1 MPRLS
6 AIRNCATISIPHLG
20 HRRTTPAA
28 PSWAPTPRPARSI
41 AICSLGP
48 SAICSSW
55 EARLSRRTLATIR
68 PERSRPSL
76 TGPPG
81 PSRRSTS
88 NRRVPWCRRERACRP
103 DGASD
108 KVIEKPA
115 REPDAVR
122 SIAEEIR
129 DCPPPDRPY
138 PPPQAGG
145 SRRGAVGPHS
155 TPLRLRL
162 VRRARPP
169 LTFPPVPATVG
180 KNLSPQTAPTHP
192 CPNPVSH

>member
-28 PSWAPTPRPARSI
+28 PSWAPTLRSACLI
-41 AICSLGP
+41 AICSRGT

-145 SRRGAVGPHS
+145 SRRGALRPHPP
-155 TPLRLRL
+155 PLRLRL
-162 VRRARPP
+162 TRRPPPP
-169 LTFPPVPATVG
+169 LTPSALPPTLL
-180 KNLSPQTAPTHP
+180 LS
-192 CPNPVSH
+192 